1 MNVFKRYQFWLWI
14 SLPLLAL
21 VLADSGYWYRVAT
34 TAAIFSLLAGSANL
48 LTGVS
53 GLMSLG
59 HAAIY
64 GLGAYTTALLSSY
77 LGLSPWLTIPLAGL
91 VSALLGVLVTLPALR
106 LVSIYFAVATL
117 GIGEIIYVSLLNWI
131 DFTRGPM
138 GITDIPALG
147 STDQAYTF
155 WLILLITG
163 FSFWLIHRTAHSY
176 FGNALRAMREDDQSI
191 QAMGLSPFRLKVQVL
206 SISFFFAGIAGALW
220 AHATGY
226 ISPGDFKF
234 DQSILVLAMIV
245 VGGLGS
251 LPGSV
256 IGAILLIALPE
267 ILRPIGDYR
276 MLLVGLVMFGV
287 ILFRPKGLW
296 AEASALNLVRSWSG
310 LKEGWK

>member
-77 LGLSPWLTIPLAGL
+77 LGFSPWLTIPLAGL

-147 STDQAYTF
+147 STNQAYTF
-155 WLILLITG
+155 WLILVITA

>member
-147 STDQAYTF
+147 STNQAYTF
-155 WLILLITG
+155 WLILVITA

>member
-1 MNVFKRYQFWLWI
+1 MNVFKRNSFWLLLLI
-14 SLPLLAL
+14 PLL
-21 VLADSGYWYRVAT
+21 VLIWADSGYWYRVAT

-64 GLGAYTTALLSSY
+64 GLGAYTTALLGSY
-77 LGLSPWLTIPLAGL
+77 LDWTPWLTIPLAGL
-91 VSALLGVLVTLPALR
+91 IAALIGVLVTMPALR

-117 GIGEIIYVSLLNWI
+117 GIGEIIYVSLLNWV

-138 GITDIPALG
+138 GITDIPTLRVN
-147 STDQAYTF
+147 DQEQTF
-155 WLILLITG
+155 WLILVITVV
-163 FSFWLIHRTAHSY
+163 SFWLIHRTAHSY

-251 LPGSV
+251 LPGSI
-256 IGAILLIALPE
+256 IGAVLLISLPE
-267 ILRPIGDYR
+267 VLRPIGDYR
-276 MLLVGLVMFGV
+276 MLLVGLVMFVV

-296 AEASALNLVRSWSG
+296 TEAYALKFVRSWSG